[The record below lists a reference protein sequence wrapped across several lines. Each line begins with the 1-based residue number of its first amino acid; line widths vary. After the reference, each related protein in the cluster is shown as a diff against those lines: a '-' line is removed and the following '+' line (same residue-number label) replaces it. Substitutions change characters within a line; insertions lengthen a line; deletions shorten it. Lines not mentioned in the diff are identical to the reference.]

1 MAYSNGV
8 VTAPVEI
15 YDIQRAIGDSSTDL
29 GTLCVSPNINMWS
42 KFKPVKSA
50 QVGLIDTTGQLAQG
64 GTTWDETLSTQWW
77 RDTWDNFN
85 NVIKYGIRSR
95 RADNL
100 ESLFANNYGR
110 PYSPENPSVWEYL
123 RPSGGNFPYRQLDF
137 LQYDHNATAPIGSIS
152 APSSLILTGANQGGW
167 SIDVSMMK
175 SQDDSL
181 PITQRNYITP
191 EDILLAYWGA
201 CYFGFALIDQADN
214 QAKIWT
220 TGNRYFGFGNNRTL
234 TAGHN
239 YYVMPFYAS
248 QEILQDTSGG
258 NLNPGPGSLNGAH
271 LATIPNMQCPELVI
285 PNGSV
290 TTEDARFSVKSKLS
304 SGFVQVA
311 AHVDARPFYIDS
323 THSITFNGGQYREV
337 IIYVCQPG
345 TLPDSYGTLD
355 PNKIITS
362 RSFYT
367 YNSPLNVSGGSH
379 AYVAPNNQAPTQETW
394 IKFLVPTSVTK
405 CRVFVYAGNGHLSDN
420 GMTARC
426 SGDAMVYDWDIEP
439 TLII

>member
-15 YDIQRAIGDSSTDL
+15 YDIQRAIGDSSPDL

-85 NVIKYGIRSR
+85 NIIKYGIRSR

-100 ESLFANNYGR
+100 ESLFANNYGS

-137 LQYDHNATAPIGSIS
+137 LQYDHKATAPIGSIS
-152 APSSLILTGANQGGW
+152 APSSLILTGPNEGGW
-167 SIDVSMMK
+167 SIDVAMMH
-175 SQDDSL
+175 SEDDSL
-181 PITQRNYITP
+181 PITQRSYITP
-191 EDILLAYWGA
+191 EDILKAYWGA
-201 CYFGFALIDQADN
+201 CYFGFALIDKADKM
-214 QAKIWT
+214 AKIWT
-220 TGNRYFGFGNNRTL
+220 TGNRYFGFNTNGGNL
-234 TAGHN
+234 AVGHI
-239 YYVMPFYAS
+239 YYIMPFYAS

-271 LATIPNMQCPELVI
+271 LATIPNMQCPELAI

-290 TTEDARFSVKSKLS
+290 TTEDARFSVKAKLS
-304 SGFVQVA
+304 NGMVQVSA
-311 AHVDARPFYIDS
+311 LVDARPFYIDS

-337 IIYVCQPG
+337 VIYVCQPG
-345 TLPDSYGTLD
+345 TVVGAGRPDSQYV
-355 PNKIITS
+355 IAS
-362 RSFYT
+362 ASYYT
-367 YNSPLNVSGGSH
+367 YNTPLNVLGGHH

-394 IKFLVPTSVTK
+394 IKFIVPSSVTK
-405 CRVFVYAGNGHLSDN
+405 CRVFVYAGNGHLSDS

-439 TLII
+439 SLII